1 LLCIISNIDGF
12 QLPISRD
19 RLTAKVAAGST
30 PEGERQVLNTTIMLF
45 LLQDGITN
53 GAIYALLGLALVL
66 VFAVTRVI
74 LIPQGEFVTYGALSY
89 AMLATGQVPGT
100 ARLAVAMGVVAFG
113 LDLFAARKA
122 LRLKKVA
129 RAFAVNIVFPGAIL
143 ALAYGLAGPKTP
155 VAVNIVLALLIVAAI
170 GLFLYRIAFQP
181 LAHTSV
187 LVLLIASVGCHLA
200 LQGLGLVFFGAEG
213 LRGPPISSAALTIG
227 PLRFTGQSIAV
238 YVLTIA
244 FIVGLWLFF
253 GFTLMGKAL
262 RATAVNRLGAR
273 LVGIRTTLSG
283 QIAFLLASVI
293 GAISGILIVPITTL
307 YYDTG
312 FLIGLKG
319 FIAAIIG
326 GLVSYPLT
334 AIAALVVGCVEAFS
348 SFYASN
354 FKEVIVFTLI
364 LPVLVLRSL
373 AAPAVEEEKD

>member
-1 LLCIISNIDGF
+1 MS
-12 QLPISRD
+12 
-19 RLTAKVAAGST
+19 
-30 PEGERQVLNTTIMLF
+30 IMLF
-45 LLQDGITN
+45 LVQDGITN

-74 LIPQGEFVTYGALSY
+74 LIPQGEFITYGALTY
-89 AMLATGQVPGT
+89 ATLSAGQVPAT
-100 ARLAVAMGVVAFG
+100 PRLAVAMGVVAFIF
-113 LDLFAARKA
+113 DLFGARRA
-122 LRLKKVA
+122 LHARLVLRAVA
-129 RAFAVNIVFPGAIL
+129 IDIVFPLLILGATQAVAGHHNIMAVNI
-143 ALAYGLAGPKTP
+143 ALSLVT
-155 VAVNIVLALLIVAAI
+155 VAAI

-181 LAHTSV
+181 IAHTSV

-200 LQGLGLVFFGAEG
+200 LQGIGLVFFGAEG
-213 LRGPPISSAALTIG
+213 QRGPAISNAAVTLG
-227 PLRFTGQSIAV
+227 ELRFTGQSLAV
-238 YVLTIA
+238 YAITVAL
-244 FIVGLWLFF
+244 IVALWLFF
-253 GFTLMGKAL
+253 GTTLYGKAL

-273 LVGIRTTLSG
+273 LVGIRTSLSG

-312 FLIGLKG
+312 FMIGLKG
-319 FIAAIIG
+319 FVAAIIG

-334 AIAALVVGCVEAFS
+334 AVAALVVGTVEAFS

-364 LPVLVLRSL
+364 LPVLLLRSL

>member
-1 LLCIISNIDGF
+1 
-12 QLPISRD
+12 
-19 RLTAKVAAGST
+19 
-30 PEGERQVLNTTIMLF
+30 MLF
-45 LLQDGITN
+45 LVQDGITN

-74 LIPQGEFVTYGALSY
+74 LIPQGEFVTYGALTY
-89 AMLATGQVPGT
+89 ASLSAGQFPGT
-100 ARLAVAMGVVAFG
+100 ARLALAMGIVAFG
-113 LDLFAARKA
+113 FDIYVARKSLHRRLVGRA
-122 LRLKKVA
+122 L
-129 RAFAVNIVFPGAIL
+129 AVNIALPGIVFAL
-143 ALAYGLAGPKTP
+143 TSALAGHHSGIAI
-155 VAVNIVLALLIVAAI
+155 NIALSLGIVAMI

-181 LAHTSV
+181 IAHTSV

-200 LQGLGLVFFGAEG
+200 MQGFGLLFFGAEG
-213 LRGPPISSAALTIG
+213 QRGPALSNAAFTLG

-238 YVLTIA
+238 YVITAA

-253 GFTLMGKAL
+253 GFTLTGKAL

-273 LVGIRTTLSG
+273 LVGIRTTLAG
-283 QIAFLLASVI
+283 QLAFLMAASI
-293 GAISGILIVPITTL
+293 GAVSGILIVPITTL

-319 FIAAIIG
+319 FVAAIIG

-334 AIAALVVGCVEAFS
+334 AVAALVVGTVEAFS
-348 SFYASN
+348 SFYASD

-373 AAPAVEEEKD
+373 ASPAVEEEKD

>member
-1 LLCIISNIDGF
+1 
-12 QLPISRD
+12 
-19 RLTAKVAAGST
+19 
-30 PEGERQVLNTTIMLF
+30 LNTTIMLF
-45 LLQDGITN
+45 LVQDGVTN

-74 LIPQGEFVTYGALSY
+74 LIPQGEFVTYGALTY
-89 AMLATGQVPGT
+89 ASLSAGEMPGT
-100 ARLAVAMGVVAFG
+100 AKLAVAMGVVAMG
-113 LDLFAARKA
+113 LDLFAGRRSLH
-122 LRLKKVA
+122 LRGLA
-129 RAFAVNIVFPGAIL
+129 RAFAINIVLPSAIF
-143 ALAYGLAGPKTP
+143 ALTYGLAGRHPP
-155 VAVNIVLALLIVAAI
+155 IAINITLSLLIVAVI

-181 LAHTSV
+181 IAHTSV

-200 LQGLGLVFFGAEG
+200 LQGFGLVFFGAEG
-213 LRGPPISSAALTIG
+213 QRGPPISDATFSIG
-227 PLRFTGQSIAV
+227 ALRFTGQSIAV
-238 YVLTIA
+238 YAMTVA
-244 FIVGLWLFF
+244 FIAGLWLFF
-253 GFTLMGKAL
+253 GLTLYGKAL
-262 RATAVNRLGAR
+262 RATAINRLGAR

-293 GAISGILIVPITTL
+293 GAVSGILIVPITTL

-334 AIAALVVGCVEAFS
+334 AIAALVVGSVEAFS

>member
-1 LLCIISNIDGF
+1 M
-12 QLPISRD
+12 
-19 RLTAKVAAGST
+19 
-30 PEGERQVLNTTIMLF
+30 NTTIALF

-74 LIPQGEFVTYGALSY
+74 LIPQGEFVTYGALTY
-89 AMLATGQVPGT
+89 ATLASGEVPGT
-100 ARLAVAMGVVAFG
+100 ARLVVAMGILAFG
-113 LDLFAARKA
+113 LDLLMNRRRLRFALVGRS
-122 LRLKKVA
+122 
-129 RAFAVNIVFPGAIL
+129 FATNIVMPAAIL
-143 ALAYGLAGPKTP
+143 ALTLWLAGKTTP
-155 VAVNIVLALLIVAAI
+155 IAVDIALSLLIVGAI
-170 GLFLYRIAFQP
+170 GLFLYRIAFAP
-181 LAHTSV
+181 IAHTSV
-187 LVLLIASVGCHLA
+187 LVLLIAAVGCHLA
-200 LQGLGLVFFGAEG
+200 LQGIGLVFFGAEG
-213 LRGPPISSAALTIG
+213 QRGPPLSNAAFTID
-227 PLRFTGQSIAV
+227 PLRFTGQSLAV
-238 YVLTIA
+238 YAVTAALIA
-244 FIVGLWLFF
+244 GLWLLFS
-253 GFTLMGKAL
+253 FTLYGKAL

-273 LVGIRTTLSG
+273 LVGIRTALSG

-334 AIAALVVGCVEAFS
+334 AAAALVVGIVEAFS

-364 LPVLVLRSL
+364 LPVLLLRSL

>member
-1 LLCIISNIDGF
+1 LDG
-12 QLPISRD
+12 QPPLKAATGPTRD
-19 RLTAKVAAGST
+19 
-30 PEGERQVLNTTIMLF
+30 GERPVLNTTIMLF
-45 LLQDGITN
+45 LVQDGITN

-74 LIPQGEFVTYGALSY
+74 LIPQGEFVTYGALTY
-89 AMLATGQVPGT
+89 ATLSAGHVPGT
-100 ARLAVAMGVVAFG
+100 ARLAVAMGVVAFA
-113 LDLFAARKA
+113 LDLFAGRRSLH
-122 LRLKKVA
+122 LRLVG
-129 RAFAVNIVFPGAIL
+129 RAFAVNIMLPVAIL
-143 ALAYGLAGPKTP
+143 ALTVWLADQKTP
-155 VAVNIVLALLIVAAI
+155 IAVNIALSLLIVAAI
-170 GLFLYRIAFQP
+170 GLFLYRIVFQP

-213 LRGPPISSAALTIG
+213 QRGPTLSDVAFTVG
-227 PLRFTGQSIAV
+227 PLRFTGQSLAV
-238 YVLTIA
+238 YAITIA
-244 FIVGLWLFF
+244 FIAGLWLFF
-253 GFTLMGKAL
+253 GLTLYGKAL

-283 QIAFLLASVI
+283 QIAFLLASLI

-334 AIAALVVGCVEAFS
+334 AVAALVVGNVEAFS

-373 AAPAVEEEKD
+373 AAPEVEEEKD

>member
-1 LLCIISNIDGF
+1 
-12 QLPISRD
+12 
-19 RLTAKVAAGST
+19 
-30 PEGERQVLNTTIMLF
+30 LNTTIMLF
-45 LLQDGITN
+45 LVQDGITN

-74 LIPQGEFVTYGALSY
+74 LIPQGEFVTYGALTY
-89 AMLATGQVPGT
+89 ATLSAGQMPGT
-100 ARLAVAMGVVAFG
+100 ARLAMAMGVVAFG
-113 LDLFAARKA
+113 LDLFAGRRSLH
-122 LRLKKVA
+122 LRLVG
-129 RAFAVNIVFPGAIL
+129 RAFAIDIILPVAIL
-143 ALAYGLAGPKTP
+143 ALTYWFAGQKNPI
-155 VAVNIVLALLIVAAI
+155 AINIALSLLIVAAI

-200 LQGLGLVFFGAEG
+200 LQGFGLVFFGAEG
-213 LRGPPISSAALTIG
+213 QRGPTISDAAFTAG

-238 YVLTIA
+238 YAITIA
-244 FIVGLWLFF
+244 LIVGLWLFF
-253 GFTLMGKAL
+253 GFTLYGKAL
-262 RATAVNRLGAR
+262 RATAVNRMGAR

-334 AIAALVVGCVEAFS
+334 AIAALVVGTVEAFS

>member
-1 LLCIISNIDGF
+1 
-12 QLPISRD
+12 
-19 RLTAKVAAGST
+19 
-30 PEGERQVLNTTIMLF
+30 MLF
-45 LLQDGITN
+45 LVQDGITN

-74 LIPQGEFVTYGALSY
+74 LIPQGEFVTFGALTY
-89 AMLATGQVPGT
+89 ATLSAGNMPGT
-100 ARLAVAMGVVAFG
+100 AQLAVAMGVVAFG
-113 LDLFAARKA
+113 LDLFGGRRA
-122 LRLKKVA
+122 LHAPVA
-129 RAFAVNIVFPGAIL
+129 RAFALNILLPVAIY
-143 ALAYGLAGPKTP
+143 ALTYWLAGKNTP
-155 VAVNIVLALLIVAAI
+155 IAVNIALSLLIVAAI
-170 GLFLYRIAFQP
+170 GLFLYRLVFQP

-213 LRGPPISSAALTIG
+213 QRGPTISDTAFMVG

-238 YVLTIA
+238 YAITIA
-244 FIVGLWLFF
+244 FIVALWLFF
-253 GFTLMGKAL
+253 GLTLYGKAL

-334 AIAALVVGCVEAFS
+334 AVAALVVGTVEAFS

>member
-1 LLCIISNIDGF
+1 
-12 QLPISRD
+12 
-19 RLTAKVAAGST
+19 
-30 PEGERQVLNTTIMLF
+30 MLF
-45 LLQDGITN
+45 LVQDGITN

-74 LIPQGEFVTYGALSY
+74 LIPQGEFVTFGALTY
-89 AMLATGQVPGT
+89 ASLSAGQMPGT

-113 LDLFAARKA
+113 LDIFAGRRS
-122 LRLKKVA
+122 LHRRLVG
-129 RAFAVNIVFPGAIL
+129 RAFAFNIVLPCVIL
-143 ALAYGLAGPKTP
+143 ALTFWFAGHHAPI
-155 VAVNIVLALLIVAAI
+155 AINIALSLSIVAAI

-181 LAHTSV
+181 LAHASV
-187 LVLLIASVGCHLA
+187 LVLLIAAVGCHLA
-200 LQGLGLVFFGAEG
+200 LQGFGLLFFGAEG
-213 LRGPPISSAALTIG
+213 QRGPPVSTVAFSVGA
-227 PLRFTGQSIAV
+227 LRFTGQSIAV
-238 YVLTIA
+238 YAITVALI
-244 FIVGLWLFF
+244 IGLWLFF
-253 GFTLMGKAL
+253 GFTLTGKAL

-283 QIAFLLASVI
+283 QLAFLMAAVI

-334 AIAALVVGCVEAFS
+334 AIAALVVGSVEAFS

-373 AAPAVEEEKD
+373 AAPAADEEKD